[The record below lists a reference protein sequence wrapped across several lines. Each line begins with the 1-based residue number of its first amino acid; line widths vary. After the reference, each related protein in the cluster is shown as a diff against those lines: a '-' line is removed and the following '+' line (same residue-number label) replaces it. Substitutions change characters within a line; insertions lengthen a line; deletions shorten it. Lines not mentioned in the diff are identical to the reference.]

1 MLSSDHA
8 RAREE
13 AASHPALEDPTTGL
27 ANRLH
32 FELVYNYLF
41 AAGDRSI
48 AFTVMLVSCGSN
60 SLDDESV
67 KAVGTAV
74 ERTTRTSDLVSHI
87 GGGRFV
93 VILLGTNL
101 QGARIAADRIELA
114 LESVGSAPV
123 SFGLAAYG
131 PHMKKS
137 IELLEAAERA
147 LLAAEARGGGV
158 ELG

>member
-32 FELVYNYLF
+32 FELVYIF

-114 LESVGSAPV
+114 LESVSSARA
-123 SFGLAAYG
+123 SFGLAAYA

-147 LLAAEARGGGV
+147 LLAAEASGGGV
-158 ELG
+158 ELA

>member
-13 AASHPALEDPTTGL
+13 AASHPALIDPETGL

-41 AAGDRSI
+41 AAGDRGM
-48 AFTVMLVSCGSN
+48 AFTLMLVSCGSP
-60 SLDDESV
+60 SLDADWV
-67 KAVGTAV
+67 KAVGAAV
-74 ERTTRTSDLVSHI
+74 ERTTRASDLVSHV

-101 QGARIAADRIELA
+101 QGARIAADRVELA
-114 LESVGSAPV
+114 LESVTAEPV

-137 IELLEAAERA
+137 IELLEAAESA
-147 LLAAEARGGGV
+147 LLAAESAGGGV

>member
-1 MLSSDHA
+1 MLSKDHA

-13 AASHPALEDPTTGL
+13 AAVHPALKDPETGL

-32 FELVYNYLF
+32 FELVYNYLC
-41 AAGDRSI
+41 AAGYRGM
-48 AFTVMLVSCGSN
+48 AFTVMLVSCGPN
-60 SLDDESV
+60 ALDEDGV
-67 KAVGTAV
+67 KTVGTAV
-74 ERTTRTSDLVSHI
+74 ERTTRASDLVSHI

-101 QGARIAADRIELA
+101 QGARIAADRVELA
-114 LESVGSAPV
+114 LESVRSATV

-137 IELLEAAERA
+137 IELLEAAESA
-147 LLAAEARGGGV
+147 LLAAEASGGGV